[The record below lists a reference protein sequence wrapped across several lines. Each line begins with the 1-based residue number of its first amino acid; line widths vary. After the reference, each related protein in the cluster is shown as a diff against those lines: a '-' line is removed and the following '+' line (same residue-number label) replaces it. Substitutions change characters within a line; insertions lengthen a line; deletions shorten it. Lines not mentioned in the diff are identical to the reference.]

1 MGCNALRISFAHS
14 LWLMT
19 VCTVTVCCYADKM
32 PVKITLGFLGEATYS
47 PLGWQSLLEKKK
59 APGICCLTPNP
70 TSGSEYPLLR
80 CLRQLASCTMKQ
92 NMNITKDAWF
102 HSLFHHC
109 TVNLL
114 PFMFLF
120 FLCELKK
127 ASYTP
132 KGREIFIFLQDSTS
146 KVIVSSFIAQDWYQI
161 ISENFSGFL
170 LAENK
175 VQTPLH
181 HLNLTSIWLLNLSV
195 QAYPSLLDFILA
207 FLQPNIFF
215 KTISDQG
222 WDFSVLVIF
231 AHTLAADRTSTH
243 HFCFLTS
250 ALWFKVQPKLCFFPW
265 VPGNLLSYLFP

>member
-1 MGCNALRISFAHS
+1 MLPNTQSNIR
-14 LWLMT
+14 LW
-19 VCTVTVCCYADKM
+19 VSIVTM
-32 PVKITLGFLGEATYS
+32 FEAV
-47 PLGWQSLLEKKK
+47 
-59 APGICCLTPNP
+59 GILHHETEH
-70 TSGSEYPLLR
+70 EYHH
-80 CLRQLASCTMKQ
+80 
-92 NMNITKDAWF
+92 DAWF